1 MKMKILIGRVAP
13 TKQNL
18 EVRFGGAVAER
29 EKRLLGAS
37 MVSMKFVQMMKM
49 KW

>member
-1 MKMKILIGRVAP
+1 MKISIGHVVL

-18 EVRFGGAVAER
+18 EVRFGGAVAGK

-49 KW
+49 KS